1 MRLHEVTKLK
11 ITDLSGG
18 GEPRLTCKVA

>member
-1 MRLHEVTKLK
+1 MKMYEVAKLN
-11 ITDLSGG
+11 ITDLSG